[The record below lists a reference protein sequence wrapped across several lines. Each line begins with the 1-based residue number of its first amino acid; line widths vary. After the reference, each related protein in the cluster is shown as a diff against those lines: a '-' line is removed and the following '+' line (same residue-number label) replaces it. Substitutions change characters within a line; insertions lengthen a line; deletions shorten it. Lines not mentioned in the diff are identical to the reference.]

1 MAFYNVGHHFFC
13 ISYSQTLDKQFP
25 AGSELLRKAQITLHR
40 AQYKYMPNSNSG
52 SELPV
57 NSAISRR
64 TFMTKIAIGSA
75 AATFLPGSL
84 LAASFSK
91 IPIGYTGI
99 TWANSQVEDAIASCA
114 KLGFYG
120 FETFG
125 DVLAQWDSKGGLGPV
140 LKRNRI
146 PLISGY
152 CTLNLTDSTRRQETI
167 EKAVRWSKLLK
178 ESGGRIFVLG
188 PNPVPRDSYKFAEY
202 KANIVA
208 TLNEASKAIV
218 DQGLTPVLH
227 QHTGTCVETRDETYA
242 TLDAIDHST
251 LKFGPDVGQ
260 LTKGGADAVKV
271 VKDYLPLVQHMHLKD
286 FDGKDPS
293 LVYYCPL
300 GKGKVDVPAILDL
313 MAGRTISGMVMVELD
328 NDPKNPS
335 STPPSE
341 LAGESQAYLKKI
353 GVKLRA

>member
-1 MAFYNVGHHFFC
+1 
-13 ISYSQTLDKQFP
+13 
-25 AGSELLRKAQITLHR
+25 
-40 AQYKYMPNSNSG
+40 
-52 SELPV
+52 V
-57 NSAISRR
+57 NSALSRR
-64 TFMTKIAIGSA
+64 GFLTRTIAGA
-75 AATFLPGSL
+75 AATAAMPEL
-84 LAASFSK
+84 LFAAKSRA

-99 TWANSQVEDAIASCA
+99 TWSNSQVEDAISTVG

-125 DVLAQWDSKGGLGPV
+125 DVLDQWESKGGLEPV
-140 LKRNRI
+140 LRRNHV
-146 PLISGY
+146 PLVSAY
-152 CTLNLTDSTRRQETI
+152 CTLNLTDASRRQETI
-167 EKAVRWSKLLK
+167 EKAVRWAKLIK
-178 ESGGRIFVLG
+178 QNGGRIFVLG
-188 PNPVPRDSYKFAEY
+188 PNSVPRNEYNFAEH
-202 KANIVA
+202 KANIVS
-208 TLNEASKAIV
+208 TLNEASKAVV
-218 DQGLTPVLH
+218 DQGITPVLH

-242 TLDAIDHST
+242 TLDAIDHTT

-286 FDGKDPS
+286 YNGEDPR

-300 GKGKVDVPAILDL
+300 GRGKVDVPAILDL
-313 MAGRTISGMVMVELD
+313 MAGRKISGMVMVELD

-353 GVKLRA
+353 GVKFRA